1 MPQAALTQG
10 VVMQA
15 MRKGITD
22 LIDLLG
28 PGGKA
33 EATLTLPINS
43 GNPFSQGTTAQPAS
57 STKHLCRWSM
67 DPLARHK
74 KLPVQQ
80 KVLLREPLHRQNQHA
95 CPAGESHQMAVPTFP
110 VNS

>member
-1 MPQAALTQG
+1 MQHD

-33 EATLTLPINS
+33 EATMTMPINS
-43 GNPFSQGTTAQPAS
+43 GNPFIQGMQAQSAAHV
-57 STKHLCRWSM
+57 KHLCKTGFSSW
-67 DPLARHK
+67 
-74 KLPVQQ
+74 
-80 KVLLREPLHRQNQHA
+80 
-95 CPAGESHQMAVPTFP
+95 
-110 VNS
+110 